1 MLLAT
6 MEARLA
12 QPRTMGPAK
21 SAKPLHRLRLSM
33 KRCLGT
39 LEVLAARALGV
50 LASSWMRFEGTPEDA
65 KFRDTPPTNMLTQ

>member
-1 MLLAT
+1 
-6 MEARLA
+6 
-12 QPRTMGPAK
+12 
-21 SAKPLHRLRLSM
+21 M